1 MLLKGIVIAL
11 YAVMIVWMGI
21 VGLRKTKTF
30 NDFFL
35 AGGKVG
41 PWMTAFTYGTAYF
54 SAVLFIGFA
63 GKIGWSFGYSG
74 LWIAAGNV
82 LFGVVGVWYFLGPK
96 VKEVSS
102 RLQVQTMAE
111 FLDKR
116 YKSPFLK
123 FFSSVSIFIFLVP
136 YTAAVFMGLS
146 YLFRSNFNISYSVA
160 LGFMGLFTAVYLVMG
175 GYKSMTM
182 IDVIFGII
190 MCAGVIILFF
200 STLQEGGGITSI
212 TQQLSAIEP
221 KLTEWIGP
229 PGFWPLFCL
238 VFLTSV
244 APFGMP
250 QLIQK
255 FYAIKDKKAIRIG
268 LTGSTVFAI
277 LVTGVAYFTGAAAR
291 IFLSPQSSPDAFNQG
306 KPIFD
311 AIMPEFLVQVIP
323 GSLSILILLLV
334 LAASMSTL
342 AALVLVS
349 SSSVAKDLYAGF
361 VNRQVSDKNLTLL
374 MRVCSA
380 FFIVLSVI
388 LAYFKPTTIVSVL
401 GISWGAIGS
410 VFLGPFI
417 WGIFWRKATK
427 LGAISSSLSGL
438 AVCLS
443 LYSCGH
449 SSPESGT
456 IGMMVSLGVNPVVS
470 LVQQAVQSK

>member
-1 MLLKGIVIAL
+1 MLVKAIVIAL
-11 YAVMIVWMGI
+11 YAVMIIWMG
-21 VGLRKTKTF
+21 VLGLRKTKTF
-30 NDFFL
+30 NEFFL

-74 LWIAAGNV
+74 LWVAAGNV
-82 LFGVVGVWYFLGPK
+82 LVGVVGVWYFLGPK
-96 VKEVSS
+96 VKEITSK
-102 RLQVQTMAE
+102 LEVQTMAE
-111 FLDKR
+111 FFDKR
-116 YKSPFLK
+116 YRSPFLK
-123 FFSSVSIFIFLVP
+123 FFSSVSIFVFLVP

-146 YLFRSNFNISYSVA
+146 YLFRSNFGVDYSLA

-200 STLQEGGGITSI
+200 STLQAGGGMTNI
-212 TQQLSAIEP
+212 TQQLYAIKPE
-221 KLTEWIGP
+221 LTEWIGP

-250 QLIQK
+250 QLVQK
-255 FYAIKDKKAIRIG
+255 FYAIKDKRAIRIG
-268 LTGSTVFAI
+268 MTGSTVFAV
-277 LVTGVAYFTGAAAR
+277 LVVGVAYFTGSTAR
-291 IFLSPQSSPDAFNQG
+291 IFLSPETSPDAFYQG

-311 AIMPEFLVQVIP
+311 AIMPEFLVRVIP

-349 SSSVAKDLYAGF
+349 SSAVAKDLYAGF
-361 VNRQVSDKNLTLL
+361 INPEVSDRNLTLL
-374 MRVCSA
+374 MRICSA

-388 LAYFKPTTIVSVL
+388 LAFFKPSSIVTIL

-417 WGIFWRKATK
+417 WGVFWKKATK
-427 LGAISSSLSGL
+427 LGAITSSLGGL
-438 AVCLS
+438 AVCLI
-443 LYSCGH
+443 LYTSGH

-456 IGMMVSLGVNPVVS
+456 IGMMVSIGVNPVVS
-470 LVQQAVQSK
+470 VVQHLVYK